1 MDRHVIPN
9 PLHTLDP
16 FAERCVRE
24 LAAAWSAAGEELFLV
39 GGVVRD
45 ALLGRVAAGHHFDL
59 DFATSTLP
67 ERTQALGRA
76 AGASSVYLVGE
87 RFGTVGLIFT
97 EAPPDGR
104 AGDHEAQ
111 TLGVEITTYRREEYV
126 DGTRHP
132 VVELGGSLHDDLGRR
147 DFTVNAIAADAATGA
162 IVDPFGGL
170 GDLELAVMRAVGDAD
185 ERFDEDPLR
194 LLRAARFVS
203 QLGFRIDPSTEDAM
217 IRAAPG
223 LARISRER
231 ILAET
236 QRLLVGPYADH
247 GLEVLR
253 STGLLHAALPEL
265 IPMAEVTVD
274 EYGFGRGRGGV
285 AREKDLWNHTRQ
297 VVVQAPERPV
307 VRWAALLHDAA
318 KPVCRSV
325 DGTGEVHFF
334 GHEREGGL
342 LAEALL
348 RRLGAD
354 RHTISH
360 VRQLVELHARPEGYE
375 PDWTDS
381 AVRRLALEAGDVL
394 ADLLDLAEA
403 DVTSGREHRRRLAA
417 DRIRALR
424 EHIARLEAEQELAK
438 LQSPLDGNDL
448 MAMFDRPP
456 GRWIAE
462 VKDHLR
468 EMVIDGDLSPDDRET
483 AARVA
488 RDLLAAGD

>member
-9 PLHTLDP
+9 PLQVLDP
-16 FAERCVRE
+16 FAARCVRG
-24 LAAAWSAAGEELFLV
+24 LAAAWADAGEELFLV

-45 ALLGRVAAGHHFDL
+45 ALLGRVAAGHAFDL

-67 ERTQALGRA
+67 EQTQALGRE

-97 EAPPDGR
+97 ETASDGLTEAAAPR
-104 AGDHEAQ
+104 
-111 TLGVEITTYRREEYV
+111 TLGVEITTYRREAYV

-132 VVELGGSLHDDLGRR
+132 VVELGGTLTDDLARR
-147 DFTVNAIAADAATGA
+147 DFTVNAIAAHAATGQL
-162 IVDPFGGL
+162 IDPFDGL
-170 GDLELAVMRAVGDAD
+170 ADLELAVIRAVGDPE
-185 ERFDEDPLR
+185 ERFAEDPLR
-194 LLRAARFVS
+194 LLRAARFVA

-217 IRAAPG
+217 IAGAPE

-231 ILAET
+231 VLAET
-236 QRLLVGPYADH
+236 QRLLIGEYADH
-247 GLEVLR
+247 GLETLR
-253 STGLLHAALPEL
+253 TTGLIHAALPEL
-265 IPMAEVTVD
+265 IPLAEATVD
-274 EYGFGRGRGGV
+274 EFGFGRGRGGV
-285 AREKDLWNHTRQ
+285 AREKDLWHHTRQ
-297 VVVQAPERPV
+297 VVVQAPTRPV

-318 KPVCRSV
+318 KPICRSV
-325 DGTGEVHFF
+325 DTTGEVHFY

-354 RHTISH
+354 RHTIAH

-424 EHIARLEAEQELAK
+424 DHIARLEAEQELAK

-448 MAMFDRPP
+448 MALFDRPP

-462 VKDHLR
+462 IKDHLR
-468 EMVIDGDLSPDDRET
+468 ELVIDGELAPDDRE
-483 AARVA
+483 AAERIA
-488 RDLLAAGD
+488 RDLLAGNG